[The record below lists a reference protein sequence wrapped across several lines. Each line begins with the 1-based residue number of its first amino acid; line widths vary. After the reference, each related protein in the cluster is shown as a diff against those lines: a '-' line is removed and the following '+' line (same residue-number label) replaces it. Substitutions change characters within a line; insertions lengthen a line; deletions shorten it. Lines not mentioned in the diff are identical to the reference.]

1 MRALRIVGVTI
12 LVVLAIAL
20 LAIGGLWTFAQTDRG
35 GEIIRRIAVEK
46 VDAQIAGQLA
56 VERLRFGGDRLTLD
70 GVVLRDPEGAEVARV
85 DGIDVTFSIW
95 ALLRR
100 HVDLRRL
107 EIRRP
112 ELRLV
117 LGGACI
123 RRFES
128 GAGAR
133 PCASVEGATAGGLA
147 TRQGRPQHHRRSAR
161 RWQ

>member
-1 MRALRIVGVTI
+1 MRALRIAGVTI

-85 DGIDVTFSIW
+85 DGIDVTFSVF

-112 ELRLV
+112 
-117 LGGACI
+117 
-123 RRFES
+123 
-128 GAGAR
+128 
-133 PCASVEGATAGGLA
+133 
-147 TRQGRPQHHRRSAR
+147 
-161 RWQ
+161 